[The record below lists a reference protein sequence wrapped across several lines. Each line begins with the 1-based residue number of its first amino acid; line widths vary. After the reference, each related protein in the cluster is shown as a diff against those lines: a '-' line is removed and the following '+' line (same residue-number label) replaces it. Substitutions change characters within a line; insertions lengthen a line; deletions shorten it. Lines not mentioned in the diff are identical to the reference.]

1 MIFRATQKMAS
12 KLRIA
17 CSAITDGYPTMVE
30 WYCNVVV
37 LRRRQF
43 FLFTHA
49 PSLFSLWTPA
59 AGLHRDGFGAMF
71 RRGAIDTLNDYGFS
85 NGDAARIIDDGPD
98 VFAKA
103 VDRRVIGSMV
113 DYAKM
118 LRHAVEYEGG
128 FEHLAS
134 RAMND
139 IANECPM
146 SAIGMESPV
155 DYLRQL
161 LRAETPHN
169 IAVHQTGARLA
180 RSGR

>member
-1 MIFRATQKMAS
+1 MAS

-17 CSAITDGYPTMVE
+17 CSAITDGYPAILE

-37 LRRRQF
+37 MRRRQL

-49 PSLFSLWTPA
+49 PSLFSLWTQA
-59 AGLHRDGFGAMF
+59 AGVNLDGFGATF
-71 RRGAIDTLNDYGFS
+71 RRGAIEALNSYGFS

-103 VDRRVIGSMV
+103 VDRRVVGSMV

-128 FEHLAS
+128 LEQLGGVSHEHDRHGEPRGLPPP
-134 RAMND
+134 N
-139 IANECPM
+139 
-146 SAIGMESPV
+146 SPRR
-155 DYLRQL
+155 DT
-161 LRAETPHN
+161 A
-169 IAVHQTGARLA
+169 
-180 RSGR
+180 

>member
-17 CSAITDGYPTMVE
+17 RSAVTDAYSPMAE
-30 WYCNVVV
+30 WYCNVAVTG
-37 LRRRQF
+37 RRQF
-43 FLFTHA
+43 FRFTHA
-49 PSLFSLWTPA
+49 LSLFSLWTPA
-59 AGLHRDGFGAMF
+59 AGWNRNGFGEVF
-71 RRGAIDTLNDYGFS
+71 RRGAIDTLNRYGFS
-85 NGDAARIIDDGPD
+85 TGDAARMIDDGPD

-103 VDRRVIGSMV
+103 VDRHVIGSMV

-128 FEHLAS
+128 LEHLDS

-146 SAIGMESPV
+146 SMIGMESPV
-155 DYLRQL
+155 DYLHQI
-161 LRAETPHN
+161 LRAGTLHN
-169 IAVHQTGARLA
+169 IAVHRTGARVA

>member
-1 MIFRATQKMAS
+1 
-12 KLRIA
+12 
-17 CSAITDGYPTMVE
+17 
-30 WYCNVVV
+30 
-37 LRRRQF
+37 
-43 FLFTHA
+43 
-49 PSLFSLWTPA
+49 
-59 AGLHRDGFGAMF
+59 
-71 RRGAIDTLNDYGFS
+71 
-85 NGDAARIIDDGPD
+85 
-98 VFAKA
+98 
-103 VDRRVIGSMV
+103 MV

-169 IAVHQTGARLA
+169 IAVHQTGARVA

>member
-1 MIFRATQKMAS
+1 
-12 KLRIA
+12 
-17 CSAITDGYPTMVE
+17 MVE

-49 PSLFSLWTPA
+49 PSLFSLWMPVA
-59 AGLHRDGFGAMF
+59 RSNRDGFGAIF
-71 RRGAIDTLNDYGFS
+71 RRGAIDTLNGYGFS
-85 NGDAARIIDDGPD
+85 KGDAARIIDDSPD

-103 VDRRVIGSMV
+103 VDRHVIGSMV

-128 FEHLAS
+128 LEHLGS

-146 SAIGMESPV
+146 STIGMESPV
-155 DYLRQL
+155 DYLRHI
-161 LRAETPHN
+161 LRAETHN
-169 IAVHQTGARLA
+169 IAVHRTGARAA

>member
-1 MIFRATQKMAS
+1 MVFRATGKMAS
-12 KLRIA
+12 RLRIV
-17 CSAITDGYPTMVE
+17 CSAVNDDSPAMVE

-37 LRRRQF
+37 IRRREF

-59 AGLHRDGFGAMF
+59 ARASRDGFGERF
-71 RRGAIDTLNDYGFS
+71 RRGVVDTLKGYGFS
-85 NGDAARIIDDGPD
+85 TGDAAQILDDGPD

-113 DYAKM
+113 DYARM
-118 LRHAVEYEGG
+118 LRDAVEYEGTL
-128 FEHLAS
+128 EHLDS

-146 SAIGMESPV
+146 SMIDMMSPV
-155 DYLRQL
+155 DYLRHML
-161 LRAETPHN
+161 NT
-169 IAVHQTGARLA
+169 
-180 RSGR
+180 

>member
-1 MIFRATQKMAS
+1 MIFRATRKAAS

-17 CSAITDGYPTMVE
+17 CSAITGGDPTMVE

-37 LRRRQF
+37 IRRRPF

-49 PSLFSLWTPA
+49 PSLFSFWTPA
-59 AGLHRDGFGAMF
+59 AGANRDGFGAMF
-71 RRGAIDTLNDYGFS
+71 RRGATDTLNGYGFS
-85 NGDAARIIDDGPD
+85 NSDVTRIVDDGPD

-118 LRHAVEYEGG
+118 LRHAVNYEDGLEQLG
-128 FEHLAS
+128 A

-146 SAIGMESPV
+146 SMIGMESPV
-155 DYLRQL
+155 DYLRQI
-161 LRAETPHN
+161 LRTETPHN
-169 IAVHQTGARLA
+169 IAVHGAGVRVA

>member
-17 CSAITDGYPTMVE
+17 CSPITDGYPTMVE

-43 FLFTHA
+43 FLFIHA

-134 RAMND
+134 GAMND

-155 DYLRQL
+155 DYLRQI

-169 IAVHQTGARLA
+169 IAVHRTGARVA